1 MSGISTYQA
10 GQSDLELAPRDLAV
24 LLAPYDASHPLLP
37 TLEGSGGALNIPS
50 YYVSVGN
57 FTKSAGVTLG
67 HTPEITDVDSH
78 GKASPTR
85 QLPNRRVITIGFEPQ
100 ETKLV
105 NLALYWGTDW
115 LSNVPTVS
123 ANAGFAEAIP
133 ELPLNLK
140 FRAILLGWDDFNG
153 DDIFIYW
160 IANKV
165 NVSAT
170 SDQELVDS
178 NVIRYPY
185 TLNCQADDENQSAL
199 TVGICGPGWEALQ
212 DVAATGF
219 GGDS

>member
-1 MSGISTYQA
+1 MSGISQYQA

-24 LLAPYDASHPLLP
+24 LLAPYDASAPLLP
-37 TLEGSGGALNIPS
+37 TLEASGGGITIPS

-57 FTKSAGVTLG
+57 FTKAGGVTLG

-85 QLPNRRVITIGFEPQ
+85 QLPNKRAITIGFEPQ

-105 NLALYWGTDW
+105 TLSLYWGTDW
-115 LSNVPTVS
+115 LTNVPTLS
-123 ANAGFAEAIP
+123 ANDGFAEAIP

-153 DDIFIYW
+153 EDIFIYW

-170 SDQELVDS
+170 SDTELVDS
-178 NVIRYPY
+178 NVIRYPV

-199 TVGICGPGWEALQ
+199 TVGICGDGWEQLQ
-212 DVAATGF
+212 TMNNAGF
-219 GGDS
+219 NGS

>member
-1 MSGISTYQA
+1 MSGISAYQA
-10 GQSDLELAPRDLAV
+10 GQSDLELAARDLAV
-24 LLAPYDASHPLLP
+24 LLAPYDSSHPLLP
-37 TLEGSGGALNIPS
+37 TLEASGGGLSIPD
-50 YYVSVGN
+50 YYISVGN
-57 FTKSAGVTLG
+57 FTKAAGVTLG
-67 HTPEITDVDSH
+67 HSQDIADIESH
-78 GKASPTR
+78 GKGQPTR
-85 QLPNRRVITIGFEPQ
+85 QLPTKRTITIGFEPQ

-105 NLALYWGTDW
+105 TLTLYWGTDW
-115 LSNVPTVS
+115 LSNVPDLS
-123 ANAGFAEAIP
+123 PSGGFAEAIP
-133 ELPLNLK
+133 DLPLNLK

-199 TVGICGPGWEALQ
+199 TVGICGDGWEALQ
-212 DVAATGF
+212 LVADPGFTG
-219 GGDS
+219 S

>member
-1 MSGISTYQA
+1 MSGISQYQA
-10 GQSDLELAPRDLAV
+10 GQSDLELAARDLAV
-24 LLAPYDASHPLLP
+24 LLCPYDDTHPLLP
-37 TLEGSGGALNIPS
+37 TLEAGDGGLEIPD
-50 YYVSVGN
+50 YYMSVGN
-57 FTKSAGVTLG
+57 FTKAGGVTLG
-67 HTPEITDVDSH
+67 HSPEINDVESH

-85 QLPNRRVITIGFEPQ
+85 QMASRRVITIGFEPQ

-105 NLALYWGTDW
+105 NLALHWGTDW
-115 LSNVPTVS
+115 LSNVPTLS
-123 ANAGFAEAIP
+123 PTGGFAEAIP

-153 DDIFIYW
+153 EDIFIYW

-170 SDQELVDS
+170 SDTELVDS

-199 TVGICGPGWEALQ
+199 TPGICGPGWQTLNQ
-212 DVAATGF
+212 VANTGF
-219 GGDS
+219 GGS

>member
-10 GQSDLELAPRDLAV
+10 GQSDLELAARDLCV
-24 LLAPYDASHPLLP
+24 LLAPYNISHPLLP
-37 TLEGSGGALNIPS
+37 TLEGSGGALDIPA

-57 FTKSAGVTLG
+57 FTKAAGVTLG

-85 QLPNRRVITIGFEPQ
+85 QLASRRVITMGFEPQ
-100 ETKLV
+100 ETKLI

-115 LSNVPTVS
+115 LTNAPTLS

-140 FRAILLGWDDFNG
+140 FRTILLGWDDFNG
-153 DDIFIYW
+153 EDIFIYW
-160 IANKV
+160 IGNKA

-170 SDQELVDS
+170 TDTELVDS
-178 NVIRYPY
+178 NVVRYPY
-185 TLNCQADDENQSAL
+185 TLNCQSDDENQSAL
-199 TVGICGPGWEALQ
+199 TVGICGPGWESLQALNE
-212 DVAATGF
+212 TGF
-219 GGDS
+219 GGS

>member
-10 GQSDLELAPRDLAV
+10 GQSDLELAARDLAV
-24 LLAPYDASHPLLP
+24 LLCPYDDTNPLLDTLEDVSGGLEIPAPY
-37 TLEGSGGALNIPS
+37 I
-50 YYVSVGN
+50 SVGN
-57 FTKSAGVTLG
+57 FTKAAGVTLG
-67 HTPEITDVDSH
+67 HTPEINDIESH

-85 QLPNRRVITIGFEPQ
+85 QLASRRVITIGFEPQ

-105 NLALYWGTDW
+105 TMALYWGTDW
-115 LSNVPTVS
+115 LANAPTVS

-153 DDIFIYW
+153 QDIFIYW

-170 SDQELVDS
+170 SDTELVDS
-178 NVIRYPY
+178 NVIRYPV

-212 DVAATGF
+212 DVADPGF
-219 GGDS
+219 GGS

>member
-10 GQSDLELAPRDLAV
+10 GQSDLELAARDLAV
-24 LLAPYDASHPLLP
+24 LLTPYNNSHPLLP
-37 TLEGSGGALNIPS
+37 TLESSVGSLSIPN
-50 YYVSVGN
+50 YYISVGN
-57 FTKSAGVTLG
+57 FTKAAGVTLG

-85 QLPNRRVITIGFEPQ
+85 QLPNRRPITIGFEPQ

-105 NLALYWGTDW
+105 NLSLYWGTDW
-115 LSNVPTVS
+115 LSNAPTLS
-123 ANAGFAEAIP
+123 ANSGFAEAIP

-170 SDQELVDS
+170 TDTELVDS

-199 TVGICGPGWEALQ
+199 TVGICGQGWENL
-212 DVAATGF
+212 VAATESGF
-219 GGDS
+219 GP

>member
-1 MSGISTYQA
+1 MSGISQHQA
-10 GQSDLELAPRDLAV
+10 GQSDLELAARDLAV
-24 LLAPYDASHPLLP
+24 LLCPYDDTHPLLP
-37 TLEGSGGALNIPS
+37 TLEGVGGALTIPP

-57 FTKSAGVTLG
+57 FTKAAGVTLG
-67 HTPEITDVDSH
+67 HTPEINDIESH

-85 QLPNRRVITIGFEPQ
+85 QMASRRVITIGFEPQ
-100 ETKLV
+100 ETKLI

-115 LSNVPTVS
+115 LQNVPDLS
-123 ANAGFAEAIP
+123 ATGGFAEAIP

-153 DDIFIYW
+153 EDIFIYW

-170 SDQELVDS
+170 TDTELVDS

-185 TLNCQADDENQSAL
+185 TLNCQADDQNQSAL

-212 DVAATGF
+212 AITDTGF
-219 GGDS
+219 GGS

>member
-10 GQSDLELAPRDLAV
+10 GQSDLELAARDLAV
-24 LLAPYDASHPLLP
+24 LLCPYDDTHPLLP
-37 TLEGSGGALNIPS
+37 TLEGSGGALEIPD
-50 YYVSVGN
+50 YYISVGN
-57 FTKSAGVTLG
+57 FTKAAGVTLG
-67 HTPEITDVDSH
+67 HSPEINDIESH
-78 GKASPTR
+78 GKASATR
-85 QLPNRRVITIGFEPQ
+85 QMASKRAITIGFEPQ

-115 LSNVPTVS
+115 MTNVPDLSVDG
-123 ANAGFAEAIP
+123 GFAEAIP

-153 DDIFIYW
+153 EDIFIYW

-170 SDQELVDS
+170 SDTELVDS

-185 TLNCQADDENQSAL
+185 TLNCQSDDENQSAL
-199 TVGICGPGWEALQ
+199 TLGFCGEGWNTLNTIA
-212 DVAATGF
+212 DTGF
-219 GGDS
+219 GGS